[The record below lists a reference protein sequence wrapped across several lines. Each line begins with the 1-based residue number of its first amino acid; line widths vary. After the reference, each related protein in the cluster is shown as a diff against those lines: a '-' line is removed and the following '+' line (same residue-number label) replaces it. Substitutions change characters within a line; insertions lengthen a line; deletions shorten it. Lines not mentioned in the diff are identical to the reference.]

1 MKKCYFVLALAG
13 ILSVLASCEKD
24 AKKPEQPDP
33 ELPKISAPTLTLYDY
48 DESSFTVTWEEVE
61 NAGSYIY
68 SFDNGPE
75 MTISETRLHME
86 GLETDSYIL
95 KVKAVPSAPQLA
107 ASDYAEITITLG
119 HRTNPLLEKWI
130 GTWTATFSQT
140 LRWASPDSG
149 EEEEVVLLND
159 DFTVDLVIAE
169 NPEKANFVTV
179 TGWYP
184 PIPDAAANGY
194 VMADGTLA
202 LTQATTA
209 GETTDEGTPTWMS
222 FCIASGEFG
231 FVGGADV
238 IPYSISMNT
247 NEEATGIPYEG
258 MLTDGRKYNV
268 VNLGIYND
276 KGGGRIG
283 IPVHGDTY
291 LLPAGTVR
299 MVRK

>member
-13 ILSVLASCEKD
+13 MMSALASCEKD

-33 ELPKISAPTLTLYDY
+33 ELPKISAPTLTVYDY
-48 DESSFTVTWEEVE
+48 DETSFTVTWEEVE

-119 HRTNPLLEKWI
+119 HRTNPNLEKWI
-130 GTWTATFSQT
+130 GTWTATFNQT

-149 EEEEVVLLND
+149 EEEVVLLDD

-169 NPEKANFVTV
+169 NTEDVNSVTV
-179 TGWYP
+179 KGWYP

-231 FVGGADV
+231 LITDTDL
-238 IPYSISMNT
+238 IPYSFTLES
-247 NEEATGIPYEG
+247 EEKATGTTYEG
-258 MLTDGRKYNV
+258 VLIDGRKYNI
-268 VNLGIYND
+268 VNLGIYYD
-276 KGGGRIG
+276 KGNGKIG

-291 LLPAGTVR
+291 LLPAGTAR

>member
-13 ILSVLASCEKD
+13 MMSALASCEKD
-24 AKKPEQPDP
+24 TKKPEQPDP
-33 ELPKISAPTLTLYDY
+33 ELPKISAPTLTVYDY
-48 DESSFTVTWEEVE
+48 DETSFTVTWEEVE

-119 HRTNPLLEKWI
+119 HRTNPHLEKWI
-130 GTWTATFSQT
+130 GTWTATFSQS

-149 EEEEVVLLND
+149 EEEVVLLDD
-159 DFTVDLVIAE
+159 DFIVDLVIAE
-169 NPEKANFVTV
+169 NTEDVNSVTV
-179 TGWYP
+179 KGWYP
-184 PIPDAAANGY
+184 PIPDATANGY
-194 VMADGTLA
+194 VMADGTLI
-202 LTQATTA
+202 LKQAMSA
-209 GETTDEGTPTWMS
+209 GEATEEGTPTWMS

>member
-13 ILSVLASCEKD
+13 TMSALASCEKD
-24 AKKPEQPDP
+24 VKKPEQPDP
-33 ELPKISAPTLTLYDY
+33 ELPKISAPTLTVYDY
-48 DESSFTVTWEEVE
+48 DETSFTVTWEDVE

-75 MTISETRLHME
+75 MTISETSLHME

-119 HRTNPLLEKWI
+119 HRTNPNLEKWI
-130 GTWTATFSQT
+130 GTWTATFSQS

-149 EEEEVVLLND
+149 EEEEVVLLDD

-169 NPEKANFVTV
+169 NPEKANCVTV

-184 PIPDAAANGY
+184 PIPDAAANGI
-194 VMADGTLA
+194 VMSDGTLV
-202 LTQATTA
+202 LTQGSAA
-209 GETTDEGTPTWMS
+209 GETTEEGTPTWMS
-222 FCIASGEFG
+222 FCEAGGAFG
-231 FVGGADV
+231 FVGDAEV
-238 IPYSISMNT
+238 QPYSITTGDNG
-247 NEEATGIPYEG
+247 EATGKTYEG
-258 MLTDGRKYNV
+258 MLVDGRKYKI
-268 VNLGIYND
+268 VNLGIYFN
-276 KGGGRIG
+276 KGEGKVG

-291 LLPAGTVR
+291 LLPAGTVK
-299 MVRK
+299 MVKK